1 MFHILMEKEFTQRHL
16 MTQEEYNALN
26 TDEKIELSKQENL
39 PEETVKMLINDD
51 DMQVKLQLMMNSEV
65 IAKKMFQSF
74 ES

>member
-39 PEETVKMLINDD
+39 SEETVKMLINDD